1 VTDAALK
8 TRELRPLLLIGIAL
22 LFWLNPMSNG
32 WDLLPDWFGWLLIL
46 AATSVLTRDM
56 ANRGPLMVSAALSVV
71 AFAAMWPPQ
80 WLEAVEAQ
88 DAAIKWSL
96 QLPSLIWLIL
106 FCLTLATRAQ
116 VTSPGDSFWW
126 RMLSAVEVVV
136 GVLSV
141 LVLGGHVDSLT
152 GLLGQ
157 FEFSGRSLIIVMCFV
172 HSGRDWAVV
181 RVAKD

>member
-1 VTDAALK
+1 VTDAPAT

-22 LFWLNPMSNG
+22 LFWLNPLHDG
-32 WDLLPDWFGWLLIL
+32 WDLLPDWLGWLLIL

-56 ANRGPLMVSAALSVV
+56 ANRGPLMASAALSVV
-71 AFAAMWPPQ
+71 GFAAMWPPQ
-80 WLEAVEAQ
+80 WLEVIEAQ

-116 VTSPGDSFWW
+116 VSNSGDSFWW

-141 LVLGGHVDSLT
+141 LVLGGNIESLT

-157 FEFSGRSLIIVMCFV
+157 FEFSGRTLIIVMCFV

-181 RVAKD
+181 RVDRS